1 MLDIKNVTTGYRD
14 YRIAVPTAYQQVFS
28 HFYFAEN
35 RTGQTIRKTLLPS
48 YQTIL
53 LFNFGKKAILQSAEK
68 AVLNLEKCIVLG
80 PIKKAF
86 DYSLPDQ
93 SEILVVAFK
102 DDAFYRFFGD
112 ASLAEDLP
120 IDPDTILQQD
130 CFTGLWK
137 KLNEMEG
144 DGAEENILLKNDL
157 RINHI
162 LEFCKPYLIE
172 RSKIAEQ
179 LANFKQDL
187 TSSIKST
194 AAANNQTERTMQMQ
208 HKKYFGYTSKELN
221 RYRRFLK
228 AIELIANLVDQHL
241 KVDWFHVIE
250 SCGYYDQSQLIH
262 DFKFY
267 TSLSPSKYL
276 KFQKDICS

>member
-102 DDAFYRFFGD
+102 DDAFYRFFGMLVLQ
-112 ASLAEDLP
+112 SICP
-120 IDPDTILQQD
+120 SIQILFYSKIVLQD
-130 CFTGLWK
+130 CG
-137 KLNEMEG
+137 
-144 DGAEENILLKNDL
+144 
-157 RINHI
+157 R
-162 LEFCKPYLIE
+162 
-172 RSKIAEQ
+172 
-179 LANFKQDL
+179 
-187 TSSIKST
+187 
-194 AAANNQTERTMQMQ
+194 
-208 HKKYFGYTSKELN
+208 
-221 RYRRFLK
+221 
-228 AIELIANLVDQHL
+228 NLM
-241 KVDWFHVIE
+241 K
-250 SCGYYDQSQLIH
+250 
-262 DFKFY
+262 
-267 TSLSPSKYL
+267 
-276 KFQKDICS
+276 